1 MPLWNENDLENSKP
15 SWLTEE
21 QKRQCFRTTRGWE
34 IPLAGY
40 AFTGDAENIFGAT
53 SAPNSAQP
61 FLYRSPNFVGATE
74 LLVALPMD
82 PSPTGATNSDY
93 AGVYAGERRGL
104 TSIYGATNGSDLPNY
119 KPYFT
124 APAASI
130 TGITGSTV
138 FATTGITSYIPV
150 IAADVNVSDVSRKFV
165 FGLTTT
171 NGQALTGVSL
181 IQGFTA
187 GTFATLYNTIGATSG
202 SVALT
207 GTALAARQSLVF
219 NQPTTISGMTAPAR
233 YWDYN
238 TAATYVVN
246 RYGGWGGITCGA
258 AVLQVGA
265 NATTGNYALRLDVFD
280 GHSITGATGT
290 VTFTLTLTGGTSY

>member
-1 MPLWNENDLENSKP
+1 
-15 SWLTEE
+15 
-21 QKRQCFRTTRGWE
+21 
-34 IPLAGY
+34 
-40 AFTGDAENIFGAT
+40 
-53 SAPNSAQP
+53 
-61 FLYRSPNFVGATE
+61 VGATE
-74 LLVALPMD
+74 LLVAIPID
-82 PSPTGATNSDY
+82 PSPTGVSNSDY
-93 AGVYAGERRGL
+93 AGLHAGERRGF
-104 TSIYGATNGSDLPNY
+104 TSAYGATNGLDLPNY

-124 APAASI
+124 SPAANL

-150 IAADVNVSDVSRKFV
+150 IAADVNVSNVSRKFV

-187 GTFATLYNTIGATSG
+187 GTFATLYNVMGATAAISP
-202 SVALT
+202 LT
-207 GTALAARQSLVF
+207 GSALVTRQNLVF
-219 NQPTTISGMTAPAR
+219 NQPTTLRGMTAPAQ
-233 YWDYN
+233 YWDYS
-238 TAATYVVN
+238 TAASYVVN

-290 VTFTLTLTGGTSY
+290 VTFTLTLTSGTSY